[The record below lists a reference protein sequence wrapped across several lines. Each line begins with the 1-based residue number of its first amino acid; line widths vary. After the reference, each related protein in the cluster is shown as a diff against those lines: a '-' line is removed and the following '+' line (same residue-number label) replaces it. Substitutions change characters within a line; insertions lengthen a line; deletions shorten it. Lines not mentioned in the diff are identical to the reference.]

1 MARVDYIDPST
12 ASERTQDLLQ
22 KNGHKNIFRMLAHSE
37 SHLLNYCRL
46 GAAIRHK
53 GELDPVLR
61 ELAITRAGILCEADY
76 EIIAHKRIGEDVG
89 VRHAQNAALDAWQE
103 SAEFSAQEQT
113 VLRFTDE
120 VVTSNRPSDE
130 VFAAVSAILSP
141 GALVELHLAIGYYV
155 MTSKFLRTFDI
166 DLETH

>member
-12 ASERTQDLLQ
+12 VSERTQDLLQ

-76 EIIAHKRIGEDVG
+76 EIIAHQRIGEDVG
-89 VRHAQNAALDAWQE
+89 VRPAQNAALDAWQE
-103 SAEFSAQEQT
+103 SAEFSAQEQA
-113 VLRFTDE
+113 VLHFTDE

-130 VFAAVSAILSP
+130 VFAAVSATLSP

-166 DLETH
+166 DLETD